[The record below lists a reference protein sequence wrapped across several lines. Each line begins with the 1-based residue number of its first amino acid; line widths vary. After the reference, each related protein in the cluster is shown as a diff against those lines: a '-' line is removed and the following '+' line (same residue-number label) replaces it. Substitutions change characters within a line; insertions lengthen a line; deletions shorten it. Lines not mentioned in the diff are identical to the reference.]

1 MKGFITLEGIEG
13 TGKSTVIKLL
23 AEEIAKEKQQVLITR
38 EPGGSPT
45 SEKIRSILLQKG
57 SEVLDPT
64 AELLLMYAA
73 RKQHLVEVIQPA
85 LAKGMIVLCDR
96 FSDASHAYQGFG
108 RGLPAERLDHLDSW
122 VVGDCT
128 PELTL
133 LLDAPI
139 DVCLARTKERKK
151 QDRFDQES
159 HAFFTRVQKGYY
171 QRAEQ
176 FPHRVQVIDTQKP
189 IKQVVESAFAT
200 VKAVCAFLH
209 GA

>member
-23 AEEIAKEKQQVLITR
+23 ADEIAKENLQVLITR

-45 SEKIRSILLQKG
+45 SEKIRTILLQKG
-57 SEVLDPT
+57 SEILDPT

-73 RKQHLVEVIQPA
+73 RKQHLTEVIQPA
-85 LAKGMIVLCDR
+85 LAKGMVVLCDR
-96 FSDASHAYQGFG
+96 FSDASHAYQGSG
-108 RGLPAERLDHLDSW
+108 RGLPQDRLHHLDEW
-122 VVGDCT
+122 VVADCQ

-139 DVCLARTKERKK
+139 DVCLGRTKERKK
-151 QDRFDQES
+151 QDRFDKES
-159 HAFFTRVQKGYY
+159 LAFFTRVQQGYY

-176 FPHRVQVIDTQKP
+176 FPDRIHIIDTQKP
-189 IKQVVESAFAT
+189 IKEVVAAAY
-200 VKAVCAFLH
+200 AVIAECLGLTA
-209 GA
+209 

>member
-1 MKGFITLEGIEG
+1 MKGIFITLEGMEG

-23 AEEIAKEKQQVLITR
+23 AEEIAKEGQSVLITR

-45 SEKIRSILLQKG
+45 SEKIRTVLLQKG

-85 LAKGMIVLCDR
+85 LAQGTIVLCDR
-96 FSDASHAYQGFG
+96 FSDASHAYQGAG
-108 RGLPAERLDHLDSW
+108 RQLDSAMLEQLDAW
-122 VVGDCT
+122 VVGTCQ
-128 PELTL
+128 PSLTL

-151 QDRFDQES
+151 RDRFDQES
-159 HAFFTRVQKGYY
+159 YDFFARVQEGYH
-171 QRAEQ
+171 QRAKQ
-176 FPHRVQVIDTQKP
+176 FPDRIHIVDTRNPVK
-189 IKQVVESAFAT
+189 KVVESALAV
-200 VKAVCAFLH
+200 VKSHFLSK
-209 GA
+209 G

>member
-23 AEEIAKEKQQVLITR
+23 ADEIAKGNHQVLITR

-45 SEKIRSILLQKG
+45 SEKIRTILLQKG

-85 LAKGMIVLCDR
+85 IAKGMIVLCDR
-96 FSDASHAYQGFG
+96 FSDASHAYQGAG
-108 RGLPAERLDHLDSW
+108 RSLPQDRLQHLDEW
-122 VVGDCT
+122 VVADCQ

-151 QDRFDQES
+151 QDRFDKES
-159 HAFFTRVQKGYY
+159 HAFFTRVQQGYY
-171 QRAEQ
+171 QRAKQ
-176 FPHRVQVIDTQKP
+176 FPDRIRFIDTQQSVK
-189 IKQVVESAFAT
+189 KVVAAAYA
-200 VKAVCAFLH
+200 AVAEHL
-209 GA
+209 GLII